1 MGLFLT
7 VTVETMEKEQFL
19 HLHDKI
25 LPSIL
30 KHDVS
35 SMDGSPIAE
44 ELLEKE
50 QLLHL
55 HDEIRPSILKHDVP
69 SMDGSSI
76 AEELLYIENIAVRY
90 DVDSLVVSH
99 VEHTSAASPNK

>member
-1 MGLFLT
+1 
-7 VTVETMEKEQFL
+7 MEKEQFL
-19 HLHDKI
+19 HLHDEI

-35 SMDGSPIAE
+35 SMDRSPIAE
-44 ELLEKE
+44 ELLEKA

-55 HDEIRPSILKHDVP
+55 HGEILPSILKHVS

-76 AEELLYIENIAVRY
+76 AEELLFIENIAVPY

-99 VEHTSAASPNK
+99 VEHTSAASPTK